1 MNIPLALETAL
12 SETIRAKGQLVTGVV
27 IRTWQSLRNDSS
39 IDRDGSRQFPMV
51 DIRATPPMTADDQAT
66 LHSTIAIECKTLV
79 DDDREHM
86 QIQQLYAGVQAVCD
100 EMFGDFRVDGCD
112 PGEGSALRIFLD
124 AIAAYPENAFFQF
137 GGLTFEEPLAPFDDD
152 GRNSIGI
159 SMRVHYSR
167 SDW

>member
-12 SETIRAKGQLVTGVV
+12 SETLRAKGQLVSGVV
-27 IRTWQSLRNDSS
+27 IRTWQSLRNDSG
-39 IDRDGSRQFPMV
+39 IDRDGSRQFPMI

-79 DDDREHM
+79 DDDRERL
-86 QIQQLYAGVQAVCD
+86 QIQQLYAGVQDVCD
-100 EMFGDFRVDGCD
+100 EMFGDFRTSGCE
-112 PGEGSALRIFLD
+112 PAGGTALRLFLD
-124 AIAAYPENAFFQF
+124 VIAADPENAFFQF
-137 GGLTFEEPLAPFDDD
+137 GGLTFEEPLSPFDDD